1 MSVAAIV
8 PAYNEERTVGSVLK
22 TIIES
27 GLCDEIILV
36 SDGSTDNTSQVGRS
50 LGIKVI
56 DIKENKGKFS
66 AILEGYKCTKSEII
80 LMLDADLVGLKK
92 EHIEKLIEP
101 VKKMEADM
109 SIGIFKNG
117 RGATDLAQKITP
129 FLSGQRALK
138 RGVMEKLITYPADNY
153 GLEMALTIL
162 SKKEGFKVKMVDL
175 YDLTHVMKEEKR
187 GFFKGSFARLKMYYD
202 ILRVFIKLRF
212 GVY

>member
-1 MSVAAIV
+1 MSVAAII
-8 PAYNEERTVGSVLK
+8 PAFNEERTVGSVLK

-27 GLCDEIILV
+27 GLCNEIILV
-36 SDGSTDNTSQVGRS
+36 SDGSTDSTSDIGRA
-50 LGIKVI
+50 LGVKVI
-56 DIKENKGKFS
+56 DFKKNKGKFT
-66 AILEGYKCTKSEII
+66 AVLEGFKLSNSDII
-80 LMLDADLVGLKK
+80 LMIDADLVGLKK
-92 EHIEKLIEP
+92 EHLLKLIEP
-101 VKKMEADM
+101 IKKNEADM

-138 RGVMEKLITYPADNY
+138 RQVLEKLIEYPVENY

-162 SKKEGFKVKMVDL
+162 AKRENLKVKMVDL

-187 GFFKGSFARLKMYYD
+187 GLLKGSLARLKMYRD
-202 ILRVFIKLRF
+202 VIKALIKLKF

>member
-1 MSVAAIV
+1 MSVAAII
-8 PAYNEERTVGSVLK
+8 PAFNEERTVGSVLK
-22 TIIES
+22 AIIES

-36 SDGSTDNTSQVGRS
+36 SDGSTDSTSDIGRA
-50 LGIKVI
+50 LGVKVI
-56 DIKENKGKFS
+56 DFKKNKGKFR
-66 AILEGYKCTKSEII
+66 AVLEGFKLSNSDII
-80 LMLDADLVGLKK
+80 LMIDADLVGLKK
-92 EHIEKLIEP
+92 EHLLKLIEP
-101 VKKMEADM
+101 IKKNEADM

-138 RGVMEKLITYPADNY
+138 RQVLEKLIEYPVENY

-162 SKKEGFKVKMVDL
+162 AKRENLKVKMVDL

-187 GFFKGSFARLKMYYD
+187 GLLKGSLARLKMYRD
-202 ILRVFIKLRF
+202 VIKALIKLKF